1 MKILVTGGL
10 GFIGHSVVR
19 VLESFRHECAIIDSK
34 TTYGIIPQAELDYLM
49 LERMCHIHT
58 RNITIADISAP
69 FDDSI
74 FNGVDVVIHLAS
86 FPRQRVVNKN
96 PAQGSRVM
104 SEGLLNLLELGV
116 KHKIKKFV
124 YASSSM
130 VYGNFNKHGMHDG
143 IDELSMC
150 NPIGQYAIMKLAG
163 EWLVKDYSRQHNL
176 DYTIVRPSAVYGPYD
191 VEDRVVSKFLATAMR
206 GGELVVSGADDCL
219 DFTYIDDVA
228 MGIAVAAI
236 SEDTTNST
244 YNISRGQTHTLLDAA
259 NLAVKIVGQGAIK
272 VMDRDDNF
280 PYRGQ
285 LSTMRARSDFGFYPS
300 VNIEEGFQEYYDWL
314 RQVKYD

>member
-104 SEGLLNLLELGV
+104 SEGLLNLLEL
-116 KHKIKKFV
+116 
-124 YASSSM
+124 A
-130 VYGNFNKHGMHDG
+130 
-143 IDELSMC
+143 
-150 NPIGQYAIMKLAG
+150 
-163 EWLVKDYSRQHNL
+163 
-176 DYTIVRPSAVYGPYD
+176 
-191 VEDRVVSKFLATAMR
+191 
-206 GGELVVSGADDCL
+206 
-219 DFTYIDDVA
+219 
-228 MGIAVAAI
+228 
-236 SEDTTNST
+236 
-244 YNISRGQTHTLLDAA
+244 
-259 NLAVKIVGQGAIK
+259 
-272 VMDRDDNF
+272 
-280 PYRGQ
+280 
-285 LSTMRARSDFGFYPS
+285 
-300 VNIEEGFQEYYDWL
+300 
-314 RQVKYD
+314 